1 MTIAGL
7 IVLAA
12 ILLIGGYYIHTASKL
27 GRLHQSARNTAGELD
42 TLLWD
47 RNHILDQIIQKVEAA
62 GISVPE
68 EHKKPIA
75 MALGMLPIMQMSVY
89 KSIDDRGK
97 AVFELANEKPE
108 LVETE
113 EMKKLMGRFTNLKI
127 DISECGSRY
136 NLKATEFNAFI
147 NRPLGRFL
155 AGRKKMSEKNHFNI
169 ALAEVSAV

>member
-12 ILLIGGYYIHTASKL
+12 ILLIGGFYIHTASKL
-27 GRLHQSARNTAGELD
+27 GRLNQSARNTAGELD

-47 RNHILDQIIQKVEAA
+47 RNHILDRIIQKAEEA

-68 EHKKPIA
+68 EHKVPIS
-75 MALGMLPIMQMSVY
+75 MALGMLPVMQMSVY
-89 KSIDDRGK
+89 KAIDDRGK
-97 AVFELANEKPE
+97 AIFELVNEKPE
-108 LVETE
+108 LADTD

-147 NRPLGRFL
+147 NRPLAGFL
-155 AGRKKMSEKNHFNI
+155 AGRKNMSAKNHFNI